1 MARRTAMAC
10 CMSQTP
16 FTADDELDEQGLRL
30 HLRRMAEAGVAVYLA
45 SPGSGEGHALSDAE
59 LRRVYA
65 IGVEECKGKVPVY
78 ANPPEARTGAQ
89 MAGRIRAAVE
99 AGVDEVQ
106 IYPVDNG
113 HGMKPTTAEQDAY
126 YRDLLDGFD
135 YPTAISVTTMANHI
149 TPIPLLKALCRDY
162 PQIVTVNVIGTPVN
176 YLAEIMDELGP
187 GIAFYNSIRGLA
199 DGLALGTSGALLGHA
214 NLVPRLCRSVF
225 DRFAASDMRKFS
237 EAYTNLMRLNR
248 IVERWGTNPRWIKMG
263 MKVLELPG
271 CGDGRVRKPYL
282 SPPAADM
289 ADMAKAFDAMGL
301 RQIEGLGDE
310 RN

>member
-1 MARRTAMAC
+1 MAC

-16 FTADDELDEQGLRL
+16 FTADNKLDEDGFRL

-45 SPGSGEGHALSDAE
+45 SPGSGEGHALTDDE
-59 LRRVYA
+59 LRRVYQ

-89 MAGRIRAAVE
+89 MAGRIRTAVD

-113 HGMKPTTAEQDAY
+113 HGMKPTYAEQDVY

-149 TPIPLLKALCRDY
+149 TPILLLTALCKDY
-162 PQIVTVNVIGTPVN
+162 PQIVTLNI
-176 YLAEIMDELGP
+176 I
-187 GIAFYNSIRGLA
+187 
-199 DGLALGTSGALLGHA
+199 DGLALGIQGALLGHA
-214 NLVPRLCRSVF
+214 NLVPNLCRSVF
-225 DRFAASDMRKFS
+225 DSFTASDTARFS
-237 EAYTNLMRLNR
+237 AAYTDLIRLNR

-263 MKVLELPG
+263 MKILGLPG

-282 SPPAADM
+282 FPPAEDM

-301 RQIEGLGDE
+301 RELEAAAG
-310 RN
+310 

>member
-1 MARRTAMAC
+1 
-10 CMSQTP
+10 
-16 FTADDELDEQGLRL
+16 
-30 HLRRMAEAGVAVYLA
+30 
-45 SPGSGEGHALSDAE
+45 
-59 LRRVYA
+59 
-65 IGVEECKGKVPVY
+65 
-78 ANPPEARTGAQ
+78 
-89 MAGRIRAAVE
+89 MAGRLRAAVE

-113 HGMKPTTAEQDAY
+113 HGMKPTYAEQDAY

-149 TPIPLLKALCRDY
+149 TPITLLKALCRDY

-176 YLAEIMDELGP
+176 YLSEIMDELGP

-225 DRFAASDMRKFS
+225 DSFAASDTQEFS

-263 MKVLELPG
+263 MKVLNLPG
-271 CGDGRVRKPYL
+271 CGGGRVRKPYL
-282 SPPAADM
+282 SPPAEDM
-289 ADMAKAFDAMGL
+289 ADMARAFDAMGL
-301 RQIEGLGDE
+301 RRIEG
-310 RN
+310 RI